1 MEGEE
6 IVELTE
12 EACVDML
19 SPETYWLQVNGHMV
33 NCKSDL
39 DPTET
44 ENVGGFPKL

>member
-39 DPTET
+39 DP
-44 ENVGGFPKL
+44 N